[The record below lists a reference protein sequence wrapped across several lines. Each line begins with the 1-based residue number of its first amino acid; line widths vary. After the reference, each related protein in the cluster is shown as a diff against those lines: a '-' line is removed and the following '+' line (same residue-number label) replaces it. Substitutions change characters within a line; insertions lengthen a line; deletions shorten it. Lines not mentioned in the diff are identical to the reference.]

1 MTVNPAPERP
11 IRRPIRTRGRFVHER
26 DAAITSLICERAMAG
41 RTLEVEV
48 RDRCDHTAGGRPD
61 ITILWQGEVPLA
73 AHLGASVLVRREG
86 DPQFRTAIEEAAR
99 EEGLLFEAMG
109 ERRLWMLLGV
119 PS

>member
-1 MTVNPAPERP
+1 
-11 IRRPIRTRGRFVHER
+11 VHER
-26 DAAITSLICERAMAG
+26 DAAIASLLGERAMAG

-48 RDRCDHTAGGRPD
+48 RDRGDNTAHGRPD

-73 AHLGASVLVRREG
+73 AHLGASLLVRRES
-86 DPQFRTAIEEAAR
+86 DQQFRAAIEDAAR
-99 EEGLLFEAMG
+99 DEGLFFEAMG